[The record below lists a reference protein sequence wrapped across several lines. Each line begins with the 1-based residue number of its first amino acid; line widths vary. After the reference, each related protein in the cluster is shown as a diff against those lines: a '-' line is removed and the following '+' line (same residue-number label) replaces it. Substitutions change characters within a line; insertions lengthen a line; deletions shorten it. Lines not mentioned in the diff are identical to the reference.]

1 MISRCSLVDR
11 SSGVRFRTFAVL
23 QALIENRE
31 NLIFI
36 GVSYS
41 RSIGQAG
48 ALLDQM
54 SVTYTRPDF
63 RFSDRVEFEQGA
75 HCRRKLAFVHKPSV
89 AFWPL
94 SP

>member
-11 SSGVRFRTFAVL
+11 SSGVRFRTFAVF

-36 GVSYS
+36 GVPYS
-41 RSIGQAG
+41 RSLGHAG
-48 ALLDQM
+48 ALLDPM
-54 SVTYTRPDF
+54 SATYAQPDF
-63 RFSDRVEFEQGA
+63 RSSDRLEFESGD
-75 HCRRKLAFVHKPSV
+75 HCRRKLAFVHQPSV

-94 SP
+94 SL

>member
-41 RSIGQAG
+41 RSLGQAG
-48 ALLDQM
+48 ALLDPM
-54 SVTYTRPDF
+54 SVTYTRPGF
-63 RFSDRVEFEQGA
+63 RFSDRLEF
-75 HCRRKLAFVHKPSV
+75 
-89 AFWPL
+89 
-94 SP
+94 